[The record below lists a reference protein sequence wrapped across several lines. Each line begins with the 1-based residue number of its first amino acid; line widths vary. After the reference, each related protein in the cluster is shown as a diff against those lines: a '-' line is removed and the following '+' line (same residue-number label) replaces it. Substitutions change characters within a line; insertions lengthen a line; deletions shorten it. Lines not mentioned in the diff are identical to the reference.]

1 MRAIIS
7 ALFKQLQSEL
17 PWHDLS
23 PLCPPHPYKLQLLK
37 IIVFLVIPMR
47 ADISQVVGELEAE
60 DLRVLIGLNQRLPT
74 LSAVV
79 CLFKFHQITFH

>member
-1 MRAIIS
+1 MILVRIQAIRR
-7 ALFKQLQSEL
+7 LQSEL
-17 PWHDLS
+17 PCYDPSL
-23 PLCPPHPYKLQLLK
+23 LCPLEPSTLQLLR
-37 IIVFLVIPMR
+37 VLVVPVINSTR
-47 ADISQVVGELEAE
+47 RGLLVGELEAE